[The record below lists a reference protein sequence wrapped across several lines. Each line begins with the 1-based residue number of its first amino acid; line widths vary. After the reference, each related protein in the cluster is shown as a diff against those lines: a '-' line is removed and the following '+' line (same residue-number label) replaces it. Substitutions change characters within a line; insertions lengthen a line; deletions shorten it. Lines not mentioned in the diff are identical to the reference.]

1 MSLFIA
7 QKVVYHQVLD
17 ERKHMTR
24 DAFIALLMTYWS
36 NGTEEIPLV
45 RRGYFDFVG
54 AAIRGYPGRP
64 SGVHLHNPDERHQ
77 CPTCDTWEGALHLPG
92 CDRERCGGCGRQLR
106 SCDCQRTA
114 DTPRVPY
121 IDWPNV
127 CARCG
132 ELRPALFMV
141 PNDEWERY
149 IQKDMQR
156 ELLCQPCYETIKA
169 WIDTGPQQPPP
180 TRSTR

>member
-1 MSLFIA
+1 
-7 QKVVYHQVLD
+7 
-17 ERKHMTR
+17 
-24 DAFIALLMTYWS
+24 
-36 NGTEEIPLV
+36 
-45 RRGYFDFVG
+45 
-54 AAIRGYPGRP
+54 
-64 SGVHLHNPDERHQ
+64 
-77 CPTCDTWEGALHLPG
+77 
-92 CDRERCGGCGRQLR
+92 
-106 SCDCQRTA
+106 
-114 DTPRVPY
+114 VPY